1 MEQAVQNRLNELKAG
16 DMITFHGNTIS
27 WTSGVYTIQRVSEAA
42 ICIDGEWVP
51 KSQIDHVYLA
61 DRKVEIPS
69 EDSSLSYPFE
79 TVIRKMPEL
88 WISVWFDKKTNKARP
103 TAFGF

>member
-1 MEQAVQNRLNELKAG
+1 MRTTQNRLNELKAG

-27 WTSGVYTIQRVSEAA
+27 WTSGVYTIQRVTEKA
-42 ICIDGEWVP
+42 ICIGGEWIP
-51 KSQIDHVYLA
+51 KSQIDNVYLA

-69 EDSSLSYPFE
+69 EDRTLSYPFE
-79 TVIRKMPEL
+79 TVTKQMPEL

-103 TAFGF
+103 SVYGF